1 MRRLL
6 IATLLLGCVPG
17 CVMYLNPLCD
27 DRIRNGDE
35 TDIDCGGT
43 CGACEVGDRC
53 YSDRDCGEGTCS
65 DERCAPHACAN
76 GVQDVDETDV
86 DCGGSTCRKC
96 SGGHA
101 CASNADCFS
110 DDCVSST
117 GRCFELPVVQFR
129 DAVRYPTGTKAYMV
143 RAGDLDADGDLD
155 LFAANELDSTIT
167 VLRNEGLRTGTF
179 ATLPPP
185 TEAGFP
191 TGAYP
196 TGGAI
201 ADFNVDGVA
210 DVITADYHGNSVTIS
225 LGWGSGDHYTL
236 LAPGTFP
243 TVAGAET
250 SNLAV
255 GDLDGDGLPDVIAT
269 NPQASSASIFLGRGD
284 GTLGRARDEV
294 LGIAGIS
301 EPYSVA
307 IGDYDGNGTQDAA
320 IADNTSASVFVL
332 LGNGDGTFSQGPN
345 QPALDGLPSF
355 IIITHD
361 VNLDGILDLV
371 CANRSSDD
379 VSVLLGRG
387 DGGFRRA
394 IVSSTGAGT
403 GPYSVAIADF
413 NVDGV
418 PDVVTANFMS
428 DTGSV
433 LLGVGDGSFE
443 APIDAGLTGNSSYG
457 VAAGDFNGDG
467 KPDFAVANALSNDV
481 AVKIS
486 RSY

>member
-1 MRRLL
+1 MNRLVV
-6 IATLLLGCVPG
+6 TTVLLGGLPG

-27 DRIRNGDE
+27 DRVRNGDE

-43 CGACEVGDRC
+43 CGQCEVGDRC
-53 YSDRDCGEGTCS
+53 EADRDCGEAACIGGT
-65 DERCAPHACAN
+65 CAPHVCEN
-76 GVQDVDETDV
+76 NVLDGDETDV
-86 DCGGSTCRKC
+86 DCGGPFCRPC
-96 SGGHA
+96 SGGRT
-101 CASNADCFS
+101 CASDTDCFNS
-110 DDCVSST
+110 TCVATTST
-117 GRCFELPVVQFR
+117 CYELPVVQFR
-129 DAVRYPTGTKAYMV
+129 DAMRYPTGTKAYV
-143 RAGDLDADGDLD
+143 LRSGDLDADGDID

-179 ATLPPP
+179 ATLEPP
-185 TEAGFP
+185 TAAGFP

-210 DVITADYHGNSVTIS
+210 DIITADYHGNSVSIS
-225 LGWGSGDHYTL
+225 LGWGAGDHYTL
-236 LAPGTFP
+236 LTPYTSP
-243 TVAGAET
+243 TVGGAET

-255 GDLDGDGLPDVIAT
+255 GDLNGDALPDVIAT
-269 NPQASSASIFLGRGD
+269 NPKASSVSVFLGHGD
-284 GTLGRARDEV
+284 GTLTRARNEV
-294 LGIAGIS
+294 LGIDGVS

-320 IADNTSASVFVL
+320 VADNRTGSVFVL

-345 QPALDGLPSF
+345 QPRLDGLPSF
-355 IIITHD
+355 IILTHD
-361 VNLDGILDLV
+361 LDLDGILDLV

-394 IVSSTGAGT
+394 IVSSTGSGT
-403 GPYSVAIADF
+403 GPYSIAIADF

-418 PDVVTANFMS
+418 PDVVTANYKS
-428 DTGSV
+428 NTGSV

-443 APIDAGLTGNSSYG
+443 LPIDAGITGNNSYG
-457 VAAGDFNGDG
+457 VATGDFNGDG
-467 KPDFAVANALSNDV
+467 KPDFAVANAVSNDV

>member
-1 MRRLL
+1 VIRFLF
-6 IATLLLGCVPG
+6 ATVLVGILPG

-27 DRIRNGDE
+27 DRVRNGDE

-43 CGACEVGDRC
+43 CGQCEVGDRC
-53 YSDRDCGEGTCS
+53 EIDRDCGEAACIDG
-65 DERCAPHACAN
+65 RCAPHVCEN
-76 GVQDVDETDV
+76 GVLDGDETDI
-86 DCGGSTCRKC
+86 DCGGSQCRKC
-96 SGGHA
+96 SGGHV
-101 CASNADCFS
+101 CASGDDCFS
-110 DDCVSST
+110 GTCVAETST
-117 GRCFELPVVQFR
+117 CYELAVVQFR
-129 DAVRYPTGTKAYMV
+129 DATRYPSGTKAYML
-143 RAGDLDADGDLD
+143 RAGDLDGDGDTD
-155 LFAANELDSTIT
+155 LLAANELDSTLTI
-167 VLRNEGLRTGTF
+167 LRNDGLRTGTF
-179 ATLPPP
+179 AQLEPPLGS
-185 TEAGFP
+185 GFP

-201 ADFNVDGVA
+201 ADFNVDGIA

-225 LGWGSGDHYTL
+225 LGWGINDTYTL
-236 LAPGTFP
+236 LTPGSFP

-255 GDLDGDGLPDVIAT
+255 GDLNGDGLPDVIAT
-269 NPQASSASIFLGRGD
+269 NPQASSVSVFIGRGD
-284 GTLGRARDEV
+284 GTLARAREEV
-294 LGIAGIS
+294 LGIDGVS

-320 IADNTSASVFVL
+320 VADNRTGSVFVL
-332 LGNGDGTFSQGPN
+332 LGNGDGTFTHGPN
-345 QPALDGLPSF
+345 QPALGGLASF
-355 IIITHD
+355 IILTHD
-361 VNLDGILDLV
+361 LDLDGILDLV
-371 CANRSSDD
+371 TANRSSDD
-379 VSVLLGRG
+379 VTVLLGRG

-394 IVSSTGAGT
+394 IVSTTGSGT
-403 GPYSVAIADF
+403 GPYSIAIADF

-418 PDVVTANFMS
+418 PDVVTANYKS
-428 DTGSV
+428 NTGSV

-443 APIDAGLTGNSSYG
+443 PPIDAGLTGNNSYG